1 MRLEKKM
8 VLAKGKKESF
18 LYHFWLTRL
27 TPKALVAYFQ
37 GGPLTF
43 PKLVACTHELSL
55 LAYGYYKACKPSQA
69 AAVRPGPGSNLDR
82 RGWVKSRER

>member
-1 MRLEKKM
+1 M
-8 VLAKGKKESF
+8 
-18 LYHFWLTRL
+18 RL

-55 LAYGYYKACKPSQA
+55 LACGYYETCKPLQA
-69 AAVRPGPGSNLDR
+69 TLRWTDPGMETTLITSDDLH
-82 RGWVKSRER
+82 